1 MITADL
7 LVILHLVFIV
17 FVITGGFLALR
28 WPRLIWAHVP
38 CALWGAT
45 IEFTGWI
52 CPLTPLENRLRRAAG
67 AQGYEGGFI
76 DHYIVPVVYP
86 AGLTHDMQVWL
97 GFGVVVLNLVAY
109 GLLWRQRRRRRSAR

>member
-7 LVILHLVFIV
+7 LVVLHLVFIV
-17 FVITGGFLALR
+17 FVITGGFLALKWR
-28 WPRLIWAHVP
+28 RLIWAHMP

-86 AGLTHDMQVWL
+86 AGLTHDLQIWL
-97 GFGVVVLNLVAY
+97 GVGVVVLNAVAY
-109 GLLWRQRRRRRSAR
+109 TLVWRRWRRRAR